1 MENDVGALDELHVL
15 GFHSL
20 PVTVIANKAVLGFNP
35 NEIMEALQGTI
46 KVLPLDRSETILL
59 IERAL
64 EAVERAVRQ
73 MPDEKLDWSI
83 PQRKR
88 PMREFT
94 YHIFSHALSIIE
106 EWGTNVPAES
116 EVTIN
121 GYTSF
126 RDIADYGKTI
136 IEKYRAWAS
145 KQNLNTFRTPPLI
158 ESKAK
163 SEVDQVDLAAGAI
176 VHHLRQLYSILE
188 DFGITPEHRVPDCEW
203 PSEYVL
209 TILW

>member
-1 MENDVGALDELHVL
+1 MITD
-15 GFHSL
+15 
-20 PVTVIANKAVLGFNP
+20 KAILGFNP
-35 NEIMEALQGTI
+35 NEIMEALQGTV
-46 KVLPLDRSETILL
+46 KVLPRDPSEVIPL

-73 MPDEKLDWSI
+73 MPDEKLEWSI

-94 YHIFSHALSIIE
+94 LNIFSHALSIIE
-106 EWGTNVPAES
+106 ERGIDTPVES

-121 GYTSF
+121 CYASF

-136 IEKYRAWAS
+136 IEKYCAWAS
-145 KQNLNTFRTPPLI
+145 KQNLDTLRTPPPVALK
-158 ESKAK
+158 SKSGA
-163 SEVDQVDLAAGAI
+163 ERLDLVAGAI

-188 DFGITPEHRVPDCEW
+188 NFGITPKNRVQDCEW